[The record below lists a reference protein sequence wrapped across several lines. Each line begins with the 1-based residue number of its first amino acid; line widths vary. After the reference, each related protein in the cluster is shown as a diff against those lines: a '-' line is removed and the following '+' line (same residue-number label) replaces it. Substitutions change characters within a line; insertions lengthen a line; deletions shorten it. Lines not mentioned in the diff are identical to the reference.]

1 MKNKNTI
8 LLLVVNV
15 SIITIYLIRNITYF
29 LHTVSFTYVEF
40 HAIINSKFH
49 LLLPTFN

>member
-15 SIITIYLIRNITYF
+15 GIITKYIMRNITYF
-29 LHTVSFTYVEF
+29 LHTVSFTYIKF
-40 HAIINSKFH
+40 HLIVDHKFH
-49 LLLPTFN
+49 LL